1 VAYAPN
7 DSSSAMLMEAVENY
21 YGLQTQGFVDEVTMA
36 KFLKDHNDNSS
47 TAGKAATLEL
57 LVT

>member
-1 VAYAPN
+1 
-7 DSSSAMLMEAVENY
+7 MEAVENY